1 MTTVFHTWLDGR
13 FIQKY
18 HNLKRK
24 KIHKTKHVFYFPKG
38 KSSCLDW
45 GMALPL
51 PVVKT
56 FEAMQEPG
64 PNLKKRA
71 PFFWILPPLLKVT

>member
-1 MTTVFHTWLDGR
+1 MWRISLDMTTVFHTWLDGR

-24 KIHKTKHVFYFPKG
+24 KIDKTKHVFYFPKG
-38 KSSCLDW
+38 KSSSLDQ

-51 PVVKT
+51 P
-56 FEAMQEPG
+56 
-64 PNLKKRA
+64 L
-71 PFFWILPPLLKVT
+71 LLKLLRQCKNQVPI